1 MKIYKKKD
9 TYIIYLNQLIVKKM
23 NLNNNEISEKS
34 FKKILKVLK
43 NNYKI
48 IVYGYTNISIF
59 KDKYYGYI
67 LEINEND
74 DNYYNRCDD
83 LVLMKI
89 KKYNKNFL
97 YRITN
102 IEMLKSFTKDVNIF
116 TDCNNIYISLKRK
129 LKNNDY
135 LNLLENSEIIYNNDL
150 HLVKIM

>member
-150 HLVKIM
+150 HLAKIM